1 MFILTTAMAP
11 NGWLAMTCEAQP
23 CNCCGKCERR
33 PDDVDAVL
41 AEPESE
47 TTSHSS
53 GLPLVFGHTPD
64 GRYILVSFLEVD
76 DDTIY
81 PVTAYPVPEPS
92 R

>member
-1 MFILTTAMAP
+1 MSWLSIIWDDSNTAHIAEHGLT
-11 NGWLAMTCEAQP
+11 
-23 CNCCGKCERR
+23 

-47 TTSHSS
+47 TISHSS

-64 GRYILVSFLEVD
+64 GRYILVSFVEVD